1 MDTNLLGWLV
11 AGAAALTLAIIGYRA
26 ERIYRPIRRTE
37 RDFAAD
43 MVNLNA
49 TINTLRRQL
58 DDADQQIKLLQT
70 ELTATRTEL
79 HEARAEIRTLRSMM
93 STTKRRPA
101 HGRQL
106 LLICGDD
113 PDIAGMDEAAISA
126 IGLRYTRLLDATV
139 ESVTEELQRAA
150 EDDRLYS
157 WVCISAHA
165 GPTGV
170 RLAGQIVPNEF
181 WMRTLRGVAVVALPA
196 CQTTHLADYLRDKV
210 GFVWYVREPVANGPA
225 NRFMTRYFQ
234 RLNAGDTPLEAFTSA
249 CDTVPEVAPAA
260 DYRSH

>member
-1 MDTNLLGWLV
+1 MDTNILGWLV
-11 AGAAALTLAIIGYRA
+11 AGAAAFTLAIIGYRA
-26 ERIYRPIRRTE
+26 EHIYTPIRRTE
-37 RDFAAD
+37 KDFATD

-70 ELTATRTEL
+70 ELTQTRTEL
-79 HEARAEIRTLRSMM
+79 QEARAEIRTLRGLM
-93 STTKRRPA
+93 STYKRRPA

-113 PDIAGMDEAAISA
+113 PEIAGMDEADISA
-126 IGLRYTRLLDATV
+126 IGLRYTRLLDATA
-139 ESVTEELQRAA
+139 ESVTEEMQRAV

-165 GPTGV
+165 DSTGV
-170 RLAGQIVPNEF
+170 RLKGQIVPNEF

-210 GFVWYVREPVANGPA
+210 GFVWYMRENVANGPA

-234 RLNAGDTPLEAFTSA
+234 RLNAGDAPLDAFTSA
-249 CDTVPEVAPAA
+249 CDTVPEVAPFA
-260 DYRSH
+260 DYRSR